1 MGSACT
7 VKQAVKWCGD
17 RQEWPTLHCWEQ
29 FAHTDVIGSVV
40 EKSHIVT
47 EEQNKLFPALIVWKQ
62 LQ

>member
-1 MGSACT
+1 MGIAGT

-47 EEQNKLFPALIVWKQ
+47 EEQNKLFPA
-62 LQ
+62 